1 MLQNEKIKKAL
12 KDDLLLLVH
21 HHADVD
27 SVASAIALKTIF
39 SDATICASDGISVSG
54 QNIAKI
60 TADDI
65 LPKPPTEWDG
75 TVIALDSPNPAHC
88 GPVPKAKQG
97 RGQYCCI
104 YRSRTICSRRSG
116 SRNAWS

>member
-1 MLQNEKIKKAL
+1 MLLNEKIKKSL

-27 SVASAIALKTIF
+27 SVASAIALKTVF

-60 TADDI
+60 TNDDI
-65 LPKPPTEWDG
+65 LPKPPAEWDG
-75 TVIALDSPNPAHC
+75 TVIALDSPNPEHC
-88 GPVPKAKQG
+88 GPVPKA
-97 RGQYCCI
+97 
-104 YRSRTICSRRSG
+104 
-116 SRNAWS
+116 